1 MGFLHVEK
9 EYHSVHVVFY
19 RQKLCQDYSL
29 QFTNLNRKLTSD
41 AYKLKK
47 HAETLSNMFMEQQK
61 FIHETLTLQ
70 KNRME
75 EFKSLC
81 EKYLEKLE
89 VLRDSRGNSI
99 AEELRRLIATLE
111 IKLLMLHNQQKT
123 AAPPQSL
130 LDVLFS

>member
-1 MGFLHVEK
+1 M
-9 EYHSVHVVFY
+9 
-19 RQKLCQDYSL
+19 
-29 QFTNLNRKLTSD
+29 NSD

-111 IKLLMLHNQQKT
+111 IKLLMLHNQQNT